1 MTQGAAGAAGVTVRV
16 PASAANL
23 GPGFDCLGLAMGLF
37 DEVGVARTVA
47 PGLQIR
53 VRGCGAGQVPD
64 DAGHLVVRAVH
75 RVWAAA
81 GMSVP
86 RPGIGLRI
94 DCVNRIPHGGGQ
106 GSSAAAIV
114 AGLVA
119 GRALLPDPGVLGDG
133 DLLELGSELEGHPDN
148 VAPALLG
155 GFTLAFTDAAGRVR
169 AVRRDVHPDV
179 VATVF
184 TAAGSSSTRHS
195 RTLLPGAISH
205 ADAAGNTAAGALL
218 VHALTTDPRWLFEA
232 TADRLHQQFRAPAMP
247 GTAALLAD
255 LRAAGH
261 AAVVSGAGPA
271 VLVLGVGQQRL
282 DPFSRNGFTA
292 EQVAVGG
299 AGAQLLPAEAVFRD
313 VPAEPVADLS
323 SRR

>member
-1 MTQGAAGAAGVTVRV
+1 MSAGCSVAVRV

-23 GPGFDCLGLAMGLF
+23 GPGFDCFGLALGRIDDVTVTVTPTAGLRI
-37 DEVGVARTVA
+37 G
-47 PGLQIR
+47 
-53 VRGCGAGQVPD
+53 VRGCGAGQVPR
-64 DAGHLVVRAVH
+64 DASHLVVRAVH
-75 RVWAAA
+75 RVWAATGTAQPGA
-81 GMSVP
+81 GLDVHC
-86 RPGIGLRI
+86 I
-94 DCVNRIPHGGGQ
+94 NRIPHGGGQ

-119 GRALLPDPGVLGDG
+119 GRALLPDPYALSDG

-169 AVRRDVHPDV
+169 AVRRDVHPEV
-179 VATVF
+179 TATVF

-195 RTLLPGAISH
+195 RTLLPRVVPH
-205 ADAAGNTAAGALL
+205 ADAAANTAAGALL

-247 GTAALLAD
+247 DTAALLAD

-271 VLVLGVGQQRL
+271 VLVLGLGEPRW
-282 DPFSRNGFTA
+282 DAFARNGFTA
-292 EQVAVGG
+292 EQVALGG
-299 AGAQLLPAEAVFRD
+299 GGAQLVPAGTAHRGAPAELA
-313 VPAEPVADLS
+313 ANLS